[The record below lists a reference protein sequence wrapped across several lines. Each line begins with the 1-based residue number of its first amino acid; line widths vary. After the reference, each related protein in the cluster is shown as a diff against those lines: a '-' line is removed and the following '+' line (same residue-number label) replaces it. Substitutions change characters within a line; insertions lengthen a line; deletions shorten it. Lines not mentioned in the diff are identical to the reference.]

1 MRTRSKLSILLSIL
15 LCCTMLAGLLPTVAF
30 AEDGTTVSSENGA
43 DTSSKNS
50 ADTSSKNSADTTS
63 ENGADTTPENGTGTS
78 SENGAGTSSENG
90 AGTSSEN
97 GTAAPAAAP
106 SAAPSVA
113 WIGET
118 GYPTLEEAVNA
129 AASGDTIVLGEGNSR
144 FTKKVQIQ
152 KEKTSHLWGREPI
165 KPHGALVQRCLIR
178 LILGRNTMA
187 IIVSTAPAQS
197 HFGI

>member
-63 ENGADTTPENGTGTS
+63 ENGADTTPENGT
-78 SENGAGTSSENG
+78 GTSSENG

>member
-43 DTSSKNS
+43 DTSSKNG
-50 ADTSSKNSADTTS
+50 ADTPSK
-63 ENGADTTPENGTGTS
+63 NGADTTPENGADTTP
-78 SENGAGTSSENG
+78 ENGAGTSSENG

-118 GYPTLEEAVNA
+118 GYPTLEAAVNA
-129 AASGDTIVLGEGNSR
+129 AASGATIVLGEGK
-144 FTKKVQIQ
+144 FTLHKKGADT
-152 KEKTSHLWGREPI
+152 KGKTSHLWGREPI

-178 LILGRNTMA
+178 LILGQNTMA

>member
-43 DTSSKNS
+43 DTPSK
-50 ADTSSKNSADTTS
+50 
-63 ENGADTTPENGTGTS
+63 NGADTTPENGADTTP
-78 SENGAGTSSENG
+78 
-90 AGTSSEN
+90 EN

-129 AASGDTIVLGEGNSR
+129 AASGDTIVLG
-144 FTKKVQIQ
+144 
-152 KEKTSHLWGREPI
+152 
-165 KPHGALVQRCLIR
+165 
-178 LILGRNTMA
+178 
-187 IIVSTAPAQS
+187 
-197 HFGI
+197 